1 MAVRRALEEVGMK
14 GPDQGFWRQQRVFLT
29 GHTGFKGSWLS
40 IWLAMM
46 GAAVRGYALAPNT
59 DPALFDVARVGSLVE
74 SEIGDIDDFPT
85 LAASMAAFAP
95 TVVIHMAAQ
104 PLVRQSYVEPRAT
117 FATNLL
123 GTVNV
128 IEAARAVPG
137 LGSVFVI
144 TTDKC
149 YENLEDGVPYRETDR
164 LGGRDPYSAS
174 KACAEI
180 ATASYFWSFFRG
192 SSCALASGRAGNVIG
207 GGDWAL
213 DRLVPDLMRAFSE
226 GRTAVLRNP
235 EATRPWQHVLEPL
248 TGYLLAIEQG
258 FGRPGSAPSAWNF
271 GPDAAGNGQVG
282 EVATVAASAWGHS
295 ARVTIQRDPSAP
307 HEAKLLSLDS
317 AKSRA
322 DLRWAPRWSMQE
334 AVYQTV
340 DWYRAFYGGADA
352 LDLCRRQIEAYAG
365 APVLS

>member
-1 MAVRRALEEVGMK
+1 MADRRTVEEMDMK
-14 GPDQGFWRQQRVFLT
+14 SPDPGFWRGQRVFLT
-29 GHTGFKGSWLS
+29 GHTGFKGGWLS
-40 IWLAMM
+40 IWLQMM

-59 DPALFDVARVGSLVE
+59 EPALFDVARIGSLVD
-74 SEIGDIDDFPT
+74 SEIGDINDYPA
-85 LAASMAAFAP
+85 LAASMAAFRP

-104 PLVRQSYVEPRAT
+104 PLVRLSYAEPTAT
-117 FATNLL
+117 FATNLM

-128 IEAARAVPG
+128 IEATRLVAGV
-137 LGSVFVI
+137 GSVFVI

-149 YENLEDGVPYRETDR
+149 YENMEDGVPYREGDR

-192 SSCALASGRAGNVIG
+192 SSRALASGRAGNVIG

-226 GRTAVLRNP
+226 GRAAVLRNP

-258 FGRPGSAPSAWNF
+258 FGQPGVAPSAWNF

-282 EVATVAASAWGHS
+282 EVAAVAASAWGPS

-317 AKSRA
+317 ARA
-322 DLRWAPRWSMQE
+322 RAELRWAPHWTMQE
-334 AVYQTV
+334 AVNQTV
-340 DWYRAFYGGADA
+340 EWYREFYGGADA
-352 LDLCRRQIEAYAG
+352 LGLCRRQIEAYA
-365 APVLS
+365 ACR